1 LNTSAAKSNGSKN
14 LMSVHFSALVVNV
27 TTGDSSSFPCPRRRT
42 KGSDKE
48 EVVSA
53 FGDDKLTAKVYPR
66 INTLVATMTRPSI
79 NLLLLFV
86 LGGAIV

>member
-1 LNTSAAKSNGSKN
+1 LNTSAAKSNGGKN
-14 LMSVHFSALVVNV
+14 LVSVHFSALVVNA
-27 TTGDSSSFPCPRRRT
+27 TTGDSNSFPCPRRRT

-48 EVVSA
+48 EVVST

-79 NLLLLFV
+79 NLLLFV

>member
-1 LNTSAAKSNGSKN
+1 
-14 LMSVHFSALVVNV
+14 MSVHFSALVVNV

-48 EVVSA
+48 EVVSV
-53 FGDDKLTAKVYPR
+53 FGDELTAKVYPR
-66 INTLVATMTRPSI
+66 INTLVAMMTRPSI
-79 NLLLLFV
+79 NLLLFV